1 MLRSLRVRD
10 FAIISELS
18 LEPGRGLNVFTG
30 ETGAG
35 KSILIEAL
43 GFLLGARATTAWL
56 RAGAPRLCVEG
67 IFDAGDLPH
76 SLREQF
82 PAGSASVAVRREL
95 DASGKSRASLNGRP
109 AGLAV
114 LAAFGEG
121 LVDFHGQHEHQSLL
135 KPAFQLDA
143 LDAFAGLQ
151 KKRAELAGL
160 HRDWIKASSELD
172 SARLSD
178 SERRRRVEFD
188 RFQVQEI
195 DAAKL
200 RPGEE
205 EELEADL
212 PLLKNAD
219 RIRTLADSA
228 YGWLYAGE
236 SSALEGLQ
244 KSVRAV
250 EDLSRFDESLRQGRD
265 ELESARIA
273 VDEVARRL
281 GELRRR
287 VGGDPAR
294 LDALLGRQEELS
306 RLKKKY
312 GATVAEVLAKRAE
325 LAAELDC
332 LENSQ
337 KRIADLEAA
346 LEHSRRGLA
355 ATCGRMHKLRAAAAK
370 KLEAALDQEI
380 QVLGM
385 PHARLCVSLEAEEER
400 FTAAGF
406 DEAEFLLA
414 PNPGEPIKP
423 LRSIASGGELSRVML
438 ALKTVLAGPA
448 GTCGTSDTA
457 GAGILV
463 FDEIDAGIG
472 GSVARCVGQ
481 RLAALG
487 RSRQILCVTHLAQV
501 ACFAAI
507 HFHVSKETSAGRTSV
522 RVERL
527 DGGRRLE
534 TVAQLLGGRAATEAS
549 RKHAQELLESST
561 S

>member
-10 FAIISELS
+10 FAIISELN
-18 LEPGRGLNVFTG
+18 LEPGRGFNVFTG

-56 RAGAPRLCVEG
+56 RAGASRLSVEG
-67 IFDAGDLPH
+67 KFDPDDFSTA
-76 SLREQF
+76 LREQF
-82 PAGSASVAVRREL
+82 QIGSAPVAVRREL

-109 AGLAV
+109 AGVAV

-135 KPAFQLDA
+135 KPAAQLEA
-143 LDAFAGLQ
+143 LDAFAGLGR
-151 KKRAELAGL
+151 KREELAGL
-160 HRDWIKASSELD
+160 HRAWVKASADLD

-178 SERRRRVEFD
+178 SERRQRIEFD

-219 RIRTLADSA
+219 RIRNLADAA
-228 YGWLYAGE
+228 YGLLYAGE
-236 SSALEGLQ
+236 SSALQALQ
-244 KSVRAV
+244 KSVRTV
-250 EDLSRFDESLRQGRD
+250 EELCRFDESLRQGRD
-265 ELESARIA
+265 ELETASIA

-287 VGGDPAR
+287 VGADPAR
-294 LDALLGRQEELS
+294 LDALLGRQDALA

-312 GATVAEVLAKRAE
+312 GATVTEVLAKREE
-325 LAAELDC
+325 LAAELDL

-337 KRIADLEAA
+337 KMIADLEAGQT
-346 LEHSRRGLA
+346 ETRRGLA
-355 ATCGRMHKLRAAAAK
+355 AACGRMHKLRATAAK
-370 KLEAALDQEI
+370 KLETSLAKEI
-380 QVLGM
+380 KVLGM
-385 PHARLCVSLEAEEER
+385 PHARICVSVEAVEER
-400 FTAAGF
+400 FAASGG
-406 DEAEFLLA
+406 DEVEFLLA

-438 ALKTVLAGPA
+438 ALKTVFAGEA
-448 GTCGTSDTA
+448 G
-457 GAGILV
+457 GASVPVLV

-472 GSVARCVGQ
+472 GTVARCVGE

-487 RSRQILCVTHLAQV
+487 RCRQILCVTHLAQV
-501 ACFAAI
+501 ACFAPT
-507 HFHVSKETSAGRTSV
+507 HFHVSKETAGGRTSV

-527 DGGRRLE
+527 NGGRRLE
-534 TVAQLLGGRAATEAS
+534 AVAQLLGGRAATEAS

-561 S
+561 P

>member
-1 MLRSLRVRD
+1 MLKKLRVRD

-43 GFLLGARATTAWL
+43 GFLLGTRATTAWL
-56 RAGAPRLCVEG
+56 RAGAARLSVEG
-67 IFDAGDLPH
+67 LFDPGDFPAA
-76 SLREQF
+76 LREQF
-82 PAGSASVAVRREL
+82 QIGSAPVAVRREL

-109 AGLAV
+109 VATAV

-121 LVDFHGQHEHQSLL
+121 LVDFHGQHEHQTLL
-135 KPAFQLDA
+135 KPAVQLEA
-143 LDAFAGLQ
+143 LDAFAGLARQ
-151 KKRAELAGL
+151 REELAGL
-160 HRDWIKASSELD
+160 HRAWLKAAADLD

-178 SERRRRVEFD
+178 SERRRRIEFD
-188 RFQVQEI
+188 RFQIQEI

-219 RIRTLADSA
+219 RIRNLADSA

-236 SSALEGLQ
+236 NSALEALQ
-244 KSVRAV
+244 KSVRTI

-265 ELESARIA
+265 ELEAARIA

-287 VGGDPAR
+287 VGADPAR
-294 LDALLGRQEELS
+294 LDALLGRQDELA

-312 GATVAEVLAKRAE
+312 GLTIAEVLAKREE
-325 LAAELDC
+325 LAAELDR

-346 LEHSRRGLA
+346 LEQSRRGLA
-355 ATCGRMHKLRAAAAK
+355 DACGRLHKRRAAAAK
-370 KLEAALDQEI
+370 KLEAALAKEI
-380 QVLGM
+380 PVLGM
-385 PHARLCVSLEAEEER
+385 PHARLCVSVEAMEER
-400 FTAAGF
+400 FTAAGS
-406 DEAEFLLA
+406 DEVEFLLA

-438 ALKTVLAGPA
+438 ALKTVFAGRE
-448 GTCGTSDTA
+448 
-457 GAGILV
+457 GACVPILV

-472 GSVARCVGQ
+472 GTVARCVGQ
-481 RLAALG
+481 KLAALG
-487 RSRQILCVTHLAQV
+487 GSRQILCVTHLPQV
-501 ACFAAI
+501 ACFAPT
-507 HFHVSKETSAGRTSV
+507 HFHVSKETAGGRTSV
-522 RVERL
+522 RAERL

-534 TVAQLLGGRAATEAS
+534 TVAQLLGGRAATAAS

>member
-18 LEPGRGLNVFTG
+18 LEPGPGLNVFTG

-56 RAGAPRLCVEG
+56 RAGASRLCVEG
-67 IFDAGDLPH
+67 TFDPDDLPAA
-76 SLREQF
+76 LREQF
-82 PAGSASVAVRREL
+82 PAGPAPVVVRREL

-109 AGLAV
+109 AALAV

-160 HRDWIKASSELD
+160 HRRWAQASGELE
-172 SARLSD
+172 SARMSD
-178 SERRRRVEFD
+178 SERRRRIEFD

-200 RPGEE
+200 RAGEE

-219 RIRTLADSA
+219 RIRSLADSA
-228 YGWLYAGE
+228 YGLLYAGE
-236 SSALEGLQ
+236 SSALEALQ
-244 KSVRAV
+244 KSVRII

-273 VDEVARRL
+273 VDEASRRL

-287 VGGDPAR
+287 VGADPAR
-294 LDALLGRQEELS
+294 LDALLGRQDELA

-312 GATVAEVLAKRAE
+312 GASVAEVLAKREE
-325 LAAELDC
+325 LAAELDR

-337 KRIADLEAA
+337 KRIEDLEAA
-346 LEHSRRGLA
+346 LELARRGLA
-355 ATCGRMHKLRAAAAK
+355 AACGRMHKLRAAAAQR
-370 KLEAALDQEI
+370 LESALDREI

-385 PHARLCVSLEAEEER
+385 PHARLCVSVEAEEGR
-400 FTAAGF
+400 FTAAGC
-406 DEAEFLLA
+406 DEVEFLLA

-438 ALKTVLAGPA
+438 ALKTVLAGSA
-448 GTCGTSDTA
+448 GD
-457 GAGILV
+457 AGILV

-487 RSRQILCVTHLAQV
+487 RRRQILCVTHLAQV
-501 ACFAAI
+501 ACFAGT

-522 RVERL
+522 RLERL

-561 S
+561 P

>member
-10 FAIISELS
+10 FAIISELN
-18 LEPGRGLNVFTG
+18 LEPGRGFNVFTG

-56 RAGAPRLCVEG
+56 RAGASRLSVEG
-67 IFDAGDLPH
+67 KFDPDDFSTA
-76 SLREQF
+76 LREQF
-82 PAGSASVAVRREL
+82 QIGSAPVAVRREL

-109 AGLAV
+109 AGVAV

-135 KPAFQLDA
+135 KPAAQLEA
-143 LDAFAGLQ
+143 LDAFAGLGR
-151 KKRAELAGL
+151 KREELAGL
-160 HRDWIKASSELD
+160 HRAWVKASADLD

-178 SERRRRVEFD
+178 SERRQRIEFD

-200 RPGEE
+200 RPGED

-219 RIRTLADSA
+219 RIRNLADAA
-228 YGWLYAGE
+228 YGLLYAGE
-236 SSALEGLQ
+236 SSALQALQ
-244 KSVRAV
+244 KSVRTV
-250 EDLSRFDESLRQGRD
+250 EELCRFDESLRQGRD
-265 ELESARIA
+265 ELETASIA

-287 VGGDPAR
+287 VGADPAR
-294 LDALLGRQEELS
+294 LDALLGRQDALA

-312 GATVAEVLAKRAE
+312 GATVTEVLAKREE
-325 LAAELDC
+325 LAAELDL

-337 KRIADLEAA
+337 KMIADLEAGQT
-346 LEHSRRGLA
+346 ETRRGLA
-355 ATCGRMHKLRAAAAK
+355 AACGRMHKLRATAAK
-370 KLEAALDQEI
+370 KLETSLAKEI
-380 QVLGM
+380 KVLGM
-385 PHARLCVSLEAEEER
+385 PHARICVSVEAVEER
-400 FTAAGF
+400 FAASGG
-406 DEAEFLLA
+406 DEVEFLLA

-438 ALKTVLAGPA
+438 ALKTVFAGEA
-448 GTCGTSDTA
+448 G
-457 GAGILV
+457 GASVPVLV

-472 GSVARCVGQ
+472 GTVARCVGE

-487 RSRQILCVTHLAQV
+487 RCRQILCVTHLAQV
-501 ACFAAI
+501 ACFAPT
-507 HFHVSKETSAGRTSV
+507 HFHVSKETAGGRTSV

-527 DGGRRLE
+527 NGGRRLE
-534 TVAQLLGGRAATEAS
+534 AVAQLLGGRAATEAS

-561 S
+561 P

>member
-10 FAIISELS
+10 FAIISELN
-18 LEPGRGLNVFTG
+18 LEPSRGLNVFTG

-56 RAGAPRLCVEG
+56 RAGASRLSVEG
-67 IFDAGDLPH
+67 VFDAGDFKPG
-76 SLREQF
+76 LREQF
-82 PAGSASVAVRREL
+82 QVGSAPVAVRREL
-95 DASGKSRASLNGRP
+95 DASGKSRAGINGRP
-109 AGLAV
+109 AGVAV

-135 KPAFQLDA
+135 KPAVQLEA
-143 LDAFAGLQ
+143 LDAFAGLGR
-151 KKRAELAGL
+151 KREELAGL
-160 HRDWIKASSELD
+160 YRAWGQASAELD
-172 SARLSD
+172 SARMSD

-219 RIRTLADSA
+219 RVRNLADSV

-236 SSALEGLQ
+236 SSALAALQ
-244 KSVRAV
+244 KSVRTLD
-250 EDLSRFDESLRQGRD
+250 ELCRFDESLRQGRD
-265 ELESARIA
+265 ELETARIA
-273 VDEVARRL
+273 VDDVARRL

-287 VGGDPAR
+287 VGADPVR
-294 LDALLGRQEELS
+294 VDALLGRQDQLA

-312 GATVAEVLAKRAE
+312 GASVAEVLAKREE
-325 LAAELDC
+325 LAAELDL

-346 LEHSRRGLA
+346 QAAARHGLA
-355 ATCGRMHKLRAAAAK
+355 AACGRMHKLRAATAR
-370 KLEAALDQEI
+370 KLAAALTRAI
-380 QVLGM
+380 KVLGM
-385 PHARLCVSLEAEEER
+385 PHARLCVSVEAAEER
-400 FTAAGF
+400 FTASGY

-414 PNPGEPIKP
+414 PNPGEPIQP

-438 ALKTVLAGPA
+438 ALKTVFAAGA
-448 GTCGTSDTA
+448 GTA
-457 GAGILV
+457 GAAGASAPVLV

-472 GSVARCVGQ
+472 GTVARCVGQ

-487 RSRQILCVTHLAQV
+487 GPRQILCVTHLAQV
-501 ACFAAI
+501 ACFAST
-507 HFHVSKETSAGRTSV
+507 HFHVSKETASGRTSV

-534 TVAQLLGGRAATEAS
+534 AVAQLLGGRAPTEAS

-561 S
+561 I

>member
-10 FAIISELS
+10 FAIISELN
-18 LEPGRGLNVFTG
+18 LEPGRGFNVFTG

-56 RAGAPRLCVEG
+56 RAGASRLSVEG
-67 IFDAGDLPH
+67 KFDPDDFSTA
-76 SLREQF
+76 LREQF
-82 PAGSASVAVRREL
+82 QIGSAPVAVRREL

-109 AGLAV
+109 AGVAV

-135 KPAFQLDA
+135 KPAAQLEA
-143 LDAFAGLQ
+143 LDAFAGLGR
-151 KKRAELAGL
+151 KREELAGL
-160 HRDWIKASSELD
+160 HRAWVKASADLD

-178 SERRRRVEFD
+178 SERRQRIEFD

-200 RPGEE
+200 RPGED

-219 RIRTLADSA
+219 RIRNLADSA

-236 SSALEGLQ
+236 SSALEALQ
-244 KSVRAV
+244 KSVRTL

-265 ELESARIA
+265 ELEAARLA
-273 VDEVARRL
+273 VDDVAHRL

-287 VGGDPAR
+287 VGADPAR
-294 LDALLGRQEELS
+294 LDALLGRQDALA

-325 LAAELDC
+325 LAVELDR

-346 LEHSRRGLA
+346 LADARRGLA
-355 ATCGRMHKLRAAAAK
+355 AACGRMHKLRAAAAK
-370 KLEAALDQEI
+370 KLEAALAAEI
-380 QVLGM
+380 PVLGM
-385 PHARLCVSLEAEEER
+385 PHARLCVSVEALEER
-400 FTAAGF
+400 FSASGC
-406 DEAEFLLA
+406 DEVEFLLA

-448 GTCGTSDTA
+448 GGSE
-457 GAGILV
+457 GAGVLV

-472 GSVARCVGQ
+472 GTVARCVGQ
-481 RLAALG
+481 RLAALA
-487 RSRQILCVTHLAQV
+487 RCRQILCVTHLAQV
-501 ACFAAI
+501 ACFAPT
-507 HFHVSKETSAGRTSV
+507 HFHVSKESAAGRTSV

>member
-10 FAIISELS
+10 FAIISELT

-56 RAGAPRLCVEG
+56 RAGASRLSVEG
-67 IFDAGDLPH
+67 VFDPEDFPAA
-76 SLREQF
+76 LREQF
-82 PAGSASVAVRREL
+82 QVGPTPVSVRREL
-95 DASGKSRASLNGRP
+95 DASGKSRATLNGRP
-109 AGLAV
+109 AGAAV

-135 KPAFQLDA
+135 KPAAQLEA
-143 LDAFAGLQ
+143 LDAFAGLGP
-151 KKRAELAGL
+151 KREELAGL
-160 HRDWIKASSELD
+160 HRAWVGACAELD
-172 SARLSD
+172 SARMSD
-178 SERRRRVEFD
+178 SQRRQRIEFD

-200 RPGEE
+200 RPGED

-219 RIRTLADSA
+219 RIRNLADSA

-236 SSALEGLQ
+236 SSALEALQ
-244 KSVRAV
+244 KSVRTI
-250 EDLSRFDESLRQGRD
+250 EDLCRFDESLRQGRD
-265 ELESARIA
+265 ELETARIA

-287 VGGDPAR
+287 VGADPAR
-294 LDALLGRQEELS
+294 LDALLGRQDALA

-312 GATVAEVLAKRAE
+312 GATVAEILAKRAE
-325 LAAELDC
+325 LAAELDL

-346 LEHSRRGLA
+346 LAQAREVLA
-355 ATCGRMHKLRAAAAK
+355 AACGRLHKLRAAAAK
-370 KLEAALDQEI
+370 KLEAALAKEI
-380 QVLGM
+380 KVLGM
-385 PHARLCVSLEAEEER
+385 PHARLCVSVEEAEER
-400 FTAAGF
+400 FTASGS
-406 DEAEFLLA
+406 DEVEFLLA

-438 ALKTVLAGPA
+438 ALKTVLAGGSGVPV
-448 GTCGTSDTA
+448 
-457 GAGILV
+457 LV

-472 GSVARCVGQ
+472 GAVARCVGQ

-501 ACFAAI
+501 ACFAST
-507 HFHVSKETSAGRTSV
+507 HLHVRKETAGDRTLV

-561 S
+561 L

>member
-1 MLRSLRVRD
+1 MLRNLRVRD
-10 FAIISELS
+10 FAIISELI

-56 RAGAPRLCVEG
+56 RAGASRLSVEG
-67 IFDAGDLPH
+67 VFDPDDFAPG
-76 SLREQF
+76 LREQF
-82 PAGSASVAVRREL
+82 QVGSTPVAIRREL

-121 LVDFHGQHEHQSLL
+121 LVDFHGQHEHQTLL
-135 KPAFQLDA
+135 KPAVQLDA
-143 LDAFAGLQ
+143 LDAFAGLG
-151 KKRAELAGL
+151 RRREELAGL
-160 HRDWIKASSELD
+160 HRAWVKASAELD
-172 SARLSD
+172 SARMSD
-178 SERRRRVEFD
+178 SERRRRIEFD

-219 RIRTLADSA
+219 RIRNLADAA
-228 YGWLYAGE
+228 YGLLYAGE
-236 SSALEGLQ
+236 SSALQALQ
-244 KSVRAV
+244 KSVRTV
-250 EDLSRFDESLRQGRD
+250 EELCRFDESLRQGRD
-265 ELESARIA
+265 ELETASIA

-287 VGGDPAR
+287 VGADPAR
-294 LDALLGRQEELS
+294 LDALLGRQDALA

-312 GATVAEVLAKRAE
+312 GATVTEVLAKREE
-325 LAAELDC
+325 LAAELDL

-337 KRIADLEAA
+337 KMIADLEAGQT
-346 LEHSRRGLA
+346 ETRRGLA
-355 ATCGRMHKLRAAAAK
+355 AACGRMHKLRATAAK
-370 KLEAALDQEI
+370 KLETSLAKEI
-380 QVLGM
+380 KVLGM
-385 PHARLCVSLEAEEER
+385 PHARICVSVEAVEER
-400 FTAAGF
+400 FAASGG
-406 DEAEFLLA
+406 DEVEFLLA

-438 ALKTVLAGPA
+438 ALKTVFAGEA
-448 GTCGTSDTA
+448 G
-457 GAGILV
+457 GASVPVLV

-472 GSVARCVGQ
+472 GTVARCVGE

-487 RSRQILCVTHLAQV
+487 RCRQILCVTHLAQV
-501 ACFAAI
+501 ACFAPT
-507 HFHVSKETSAGRTSV
+507 HFHVSKETAGGRTSV

-527 DGGRRLE
+527 NGGRRLE
-534 TVAQLLGGRAATEAS
+534 AVAQLLGGRAATEAS

-561 S
+561 P